1 MKNNPFVVN
10 NIWKTYD
17 VVMFSS
23 DYREVFYD
31 VPGTDIHARRGIIP
45 TFHITLRNKKH
56 PELIVR
62 TCPSNNKTYK
72 FTRNDGRIGY
82 NTDTA
87 NFTWEIFD
95 QTHKCWNKFGTYN
108 WSSVCMKNLTALYY
122 SKLLEFK
129 RKFHQKAVHPRVQK
143 ALKNFMDEYII
154 NEITCDFLPSI
165 EMIMGY
171 DLQDIKDIKII

>member
-1 MKNNPFVVN
+1 
-10 NIWKTYD
+10 
-17 VVMFSS
+17 
-23 DYREVFYD
+23 
-31 VPGTDIHARRGIIP
+31 
-45 TFHITLRNKKH
+45 
-56 PELIVR
+56 
-62 TCPSNNKTYK
+62 
-72 FTRNDGRIGY
+72 
-82 NTDTA
+82 
-87 NFTWEIFD
+87 
-95 QTHKCWNKFGTYN
+95 
-108 WSSVCMKNLTALYY
+108 MKNLTALYY